1 MFAVFAFIFLLVAT
15 GTIVAQSAINLVQV
29 QLSSITQE
37 DLPSVIAAYNVSQS
51 MTKIRTA
58 AAAMATA
65 ENVVALTSKNSALN
79 DHIEKTLDE
88 ISDLDMTGVGADDE
102 VSLKTL
108 LSEVAALTQE
118 LSQTVDQRLQIREQA
133 NREIQ
138 LMTDRHFAFNGTL
151 RPLIAYE
158 TVKLGEESERIA
170 AFTDASLVRISGISL
185 KGLIP
190 ILAISAELAMMREA
204 VAGASASKSIDE
216 HDEYWREFV
225 RSSSV
230 ARRNIDI
237 INSDPS
243 ANQIVDTAHLR
254 GAFENLLSLTVGKS
268 GVFDLLRMNLSES
281 ISQPLGSDDLLRQI
295 EDAFVGF
302 DRQVRLSVTLL
313 RGQTVTE
320 SIDLNRQ
327 VSESLEAITE
337 ASVSRFGALLELQ
350 ALGNRVVGILSVA
363 AFARD
368 KADLDLLRGELSTIK
383 AATSVVSDRLSG
395 IMDFMSVIE
404 MVAQLI
410 GLGEGETG
418 VLALRENELHNISI
432 VEETL
437 LKTNGLT
444 LEMSNISDEI
454 VSGVREM
461 TNSSAAH
468 VLASLKASRTT
479 LLFVFGGLLLA
490 IIGAIYYL
498 NRSLGARLSA
508 FSGATLSLAEGN
520 LRVPLPKPSGNDEI
534 AHLMRALT
542 VFRSTAV
549 EMEESNLREISQA
562 RQRLSD
568 AIESISEGFALFD
581 QDERLVVANHRYHE
595 IMFGTAQGACQPGN
609 SFTEIIDLS
618 RRERRF
624 SRATHD
630 DGWAERQKERFRSGT
645 RAYVQEG
652 EHDTWYRVS
661 IRKSQNGGTVVVISD
676 ISDIKLMSNQ
686 LELAKEAAEAANA
699 AKSAFLATMSHE
711 VRTPLNGVIGMSR
724 LLMGT
729 RLNSEQHD
737 FAATIVAAAGT
748 LLEIINDILDFSKV
762 EAGALELEEIP
773 INLAETVEAAVEL
786 VAAKA
791 DEKGVTLVCN
801 IAQDVP
807 RGIVGDPTRLKQ
819 VLLNLLNN
827 AVKFTDSG
835 EVVLSVINTAP
846 KDAIL
851 RFSVRD
857 TGIGIPADRMT
868 RLFRSFSQVDAST
881 SRRFG
886 GTGLG
891 LAITKSL
898 VELMGGSIHA
908 ESEFESGSTFR
919 FDLPVQVA
927 DLPVSRETK
936 ALLQSVRN
944 MRALLIVGNK
954 TSRNVLSEKMSQWS
968 VTNTALD
975 TGQSAVE
982 LIDAGER
989 FDVVVLDF
997 DLPDISGF
1005 ELLESIRAKGQRDV
1019 LPAIMLTSISP
1030 ADDTFWNRVRST
1042 GQVTVLTRPPKSAQ
1056 LLRGLST
1063 AVGSDTVSITGQVPV
1078 TEGTWQ
1084 PAEISILLVDDNKI
1098 NLKVGQKILKKNG
1111 YAADIAASG
1120 QEAVGRCAA
1129 INYDVVLMDIE
1140 MPEMDGVEAS
1150 EKIRSAAG
1158 DGPRPFIVALT
1169 ANAMVSDRDSY
1180 LAAGMDDYL
1189 SKPIDEAKLL
1199 ESLQA
1204 AARFRQG
1211 LPEQGDTNKDGE
1223 N

>member
-1 MFAVFAFIFLLVAT
+1 MVT

-37 DLPSVIAAYNVSQS
+37 NLPSVIAAYNVSQS

-88 ISDLDMTGVGADDE
+88 ISDLELTGAGADDE
-102 VSLKTL
+102 ISLKAL
-108 LSEVAALTQE
+108 LSEVSALTHE

-133 NREIQ
+133 DREIQ
-138 LMTDRHFAFNGTL
+138 LLTDRHFAFNETL

-190 ILAISAELAMMREA
+190 ILAISAEQAKMREA
-204 VAGASASKSIDE
+204 VAGAFASISIDE
-216 HDEYWREFV
+216 HDEHWREFV

-230 ARRNIDI
+230 ARRNIVI

-243 ANQIVDTAHLR
+243 ANRIVDTADLR
-254 GAFENLLSLTVGKS
+254 GAFEYLLSLTVGKS
-268 GVFDLLRMNLSES
+268 GAFDQLRINLSEG
-281 ISQPLGSDDLLRQI
+281 ITQPLVRDDLFKQI

-320 SIDLNRQ
+320 SVDLNRQ

-368 KADLDLLRGELSTIK
+368 KSDLDLLRGELSTIK
-383 AATSVVSDRLSG
+383 AATSEVSNRLSG
-395 IMDFMSVIE
+395 VLDFMSVVE

-410 GLGEGETG
+410 GSGDGEVG
-418 VLALRENELHNISI
+418 VLALRESELRNISI

-454 VSGVREM
+454 VSGAREM

-468 VLASLKASRTT
+468 VLASLKSSRTT
-479 LLFVFGGLLLA
+479 LLVVFGGLLLA

-508 FSGATLSLAEGN
+508 FSGATLALAEGN
-520 LRVPLPKPSGNDEI
+520 LRDPLPKPSGNDEI

-542 VFRSTAV
+542 VFRNTAV

-595 IMFGTAQGACQPGN
+595 IMFGTVQSACQPGN

-624 SRATHD
+624 LQAAND

-676 ISDIKLMSNQ
+676 ISDIKLMSNE
-686 LELAKEAAEAANA
+686 LEMAKNAAEAANE

-711 VRTPLNGVIGMSR
+711 IRTPLNGVIGMSR

-737 FAATIVAAAGT
+737 FATTIVDAAET

-773 INLAETVEAAVEL
+773 IDLTESVEAATEL

-791 DEKGVTLVCN
+791 DEKGIALVCN
-801 IAQDVP
+801 IARDVP

-835 EVVLSVINTAP
+835 EVVLSVTYATP
-846 KDAIL
+846 KEAAL

-857 TGIGIPADRMT
+857 TGIGIPSDRMT
-868 RLFRSFSQVDAST
+868 RLFHSFSQVDAST

-898 VELMGGSIHA
+898 VELMGGKIHV
-908 ESEFESGSTFR
+908 ESEFGSGSTFS

-927 DLPVSRETK
+927 DLPVSLDTTIQ
-936 ALLQSVRN
+936 LNTVRN
-944 MRALLIVGNK
+944 KRALLVVDNK
-954 TSRNVLSEKMSQWS
+954 TRRNILSEKLSQWS
-968 VTNTALD
+968 INCTSLG
-975 TGQSAVE
+975 TGKSA
-982 LIDAGER
+982 IDLVNAGEK
-989 FDVVVLDF
+989 FDVVLLDF
-997 DLPDISGF
+997 DLPDTPGL
-1005 ELLESIRAKGQRDV
+1005 ELLEKIRINSRGIE
-1019 LPAIMLTSISP
+1019 LPAIMLTSMLP
-1030 ADDTFWNRVRST
+1030 TDDTFLSRLRLTSQIT
-1042 GQVTVLTRPPKSAQ
+1042 LLTRPPKSAQ
-1056 LLRGLST
+1056 LLRGLSL
-1063 AVGSDTVSITGQVPV
+1063 AVGSGTGSATHQVPAEEEV
-1078 TEGTWQ
+1078 WP
-1084 PAEISILLVDDNKI
+1084 PAEITILLVDDNKI
-1098 NLKVGQKILKKNG
+1098 NLKVGKKILNKNG
-1111 YAADIAASG
+1111 YTADIAASG
-1120 QEAVGRCAA
+1120 QEAVDRCAVA
-1129 INYDVVLMDIE
+1129 TYDVVLMDIE

-1150 EKIRSAAG
+1150 KKIREAAG
-1158 DGPRPFIVALT
+1158 DGERPFIVALT

-1189 SKPIDEAKLL
+1189 SKPIDEEKLL
-1199 ESLQA
+1199 ASLQTA
-1204 AARFRQG
+1204 ALFRHDLADEG
-1211 LPEQGDTNKDGE
+1211 GETNDGE
-1223 N
+1223 D